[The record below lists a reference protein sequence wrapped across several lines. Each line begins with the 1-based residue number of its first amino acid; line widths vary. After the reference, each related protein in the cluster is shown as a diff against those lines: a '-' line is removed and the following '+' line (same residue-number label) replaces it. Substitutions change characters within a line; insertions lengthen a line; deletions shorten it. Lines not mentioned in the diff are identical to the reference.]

1 MIWTFQLSRLI
12 VKLIET
18 IQNCGLFLVTDFA
31 NWDNCNMKIGNL
43 ANLVPKLD
51 NDRKYW
57 IGFDVNFKFERVW

>member
-1 MIWTFQLSRLI
+1 MSEAIQMIKFFSSKTVGNIQCVFPTVL
-12 VKLIET
+12 ET

-51 NDRKYW
+51 NDQKSC
-57 IGFDVNFKFERVW
+57 